1 MVGNTKL
8 YDFDKKGVKLR
19 VKSNIILAKIMVY
32 SLRKLKTVITA
43 RNYDYRSRRYLT
55 NIVLPGPN
63 LLLVSLA
70 AISDKG

>member
-55 NIVLPGPN
+55 NIVLPRPN